1 MDGRVE
7 RRRARYM
14 VRGEGGRG
22 KEEEE
27 RRERMGGRGQQR
39 EDKRERVGERGNRGG
54 DEGDDGL

>member
-39 EDKRERVGERGNRGG
+39 EDKRERVGERGNRGWG
-54 DEGDDGL
+54 